1 MTSAEDRPHDAIDH
15 HARRASSFG
24 RRASDYA
31 AHRPDYPV
39 AAVRWALEPV
49 STGGP
54 LRVLDLAAGTGKLT
68 GVLCAEGH
76 EVTAVEP
83 DEAMLSELV
92 RLNHGV
98 RALPGTAERIPL
110 PDGTMDAVVVG
121 QAFHWFDP
129 EPAMAEIAR
138 VLRPGGVVAA
148 LWNADDDQVEWVAE
162 LDKVSR
168 SSVNT
173 KDLLVNNDLRLP
185 HPRFS
190 APEEQVFPHSQRR
203 TAESLV
209 ATISTH
215 SHVLVAPDDE
225 RAELVADVL
234 TYLKSRPETATGEFD
249 LPLTTLVRRQVRP

>member
-1 MTSAEDRPHDAIDH
+1 VTSAEDRPHHDITH

-24 RRASDYA
+24 ARASDYA

-92 RLNHGV
+92 RLHHGV

-129 EPAMAEIAR
+129 EPALNEIAR
-138 VLRPGGVVAA
+138 VLRPGGVVAG
-148 LWNADDDQVEWVAE
+148 LWNGDDLDVEWVAAFGE
-162 LDKVSR
+162 VSGSR
-168 SSVNT
+168 VST
-173 KDLLVNNDLRLP
+173 KDFRTEHHLLP
-185 HPRFS
+185 HRMYTDD
-190 APEEQVFPHSQRR
+190 AEESFPHSLRR

-209 ATISTH
+209 ATVSTH
-215 SHVLVAPDDE
+215 SHVLVSSDE
-225 RAELVADVL
+225 EREQLVAKML
-234 TYLKSRPETATGEFD
+234 AFLKSRTETATGEFD
-249 LPLTTLVRRQVRP
+249 LPMRTLVRRKVRI

>member
-1 MTSAEDRPHDAIDH
+1 MTSAEDRPHHEIPH
-15 HARRASSFG
+15 HARRANSFG
-24 RRASDYA
+24 ARASDYA

-92 RLNHGV
+92 RLHHGV
-98 RALPGTAERIPL
+98 RALPGRAERIPL
-110 PDGTMDAVVVG
+110 PDGTMDAVVAG

-129 EPAMAEIAR
+129 ELAMVEIAR
-138 VLRPGGVVAA
+138 VLRPGGVVAG
-148 LWNADDDQVEWVAE
+148 LWNGDDLDVEWVAAFGQ
-162 LDKVSR
+162 VSGSPV
-168 SSVNT
+168 SS
-173 KDLLVNNDLRLP
+173 KDFDAVHNLAPHRL
-185 HPRFS
+185 FS
-190 APEEQVFPHSQRR
+190 DDAETTVPHSQRR

-209 ATISTH
+209 ATVGTH

-225 RAELVADVL
+225 REELVAKML
-234 TYLKSRPETATGEFD
+234 AFLKSRPETATGEFD
-249 LPLTTLVRRQVRP
+249 LPMRTVVHRKVRI

>member
-1 MTSAEDRPHDAIDH
+1 M
-15 HARRASSFG
+15 
-24 RRASDYA
+24 
-31 AHRPDYPV
+31 

-92 RLNHGV
+92 RLHHGV
-98 RALPGTAERIPL
+98 RALPGTAERVPL

-129 EPAMAEIAR
+129 EPALAEIAR

-148 LWNADDDQVEWVAE
+148 LWNGHDERVAWVAE
-162 LDKVSR
+162 LDEVSR
-168 SSVNT
+168 TSVNAG
-173 KDLLVNNDLRLP
+173 DLMRNQDLETP
-185 HPRFS
+185 HPLFQDP
-190 APEEQVFPHSQRR
+190 AQEVFPHSQRR

-209 ATISTH
+209 ATITTT
-215 SHVLVAPDDE
+215 SHVLVAPEAE
-225 RAELVADVL
+225 RAELIANVL
-234 TYLKSRPETATGEFD
+234 AYLKSRPETATGEFD
-249 LPLTTLVRRQVRP
+249 LPLRTLVRRRVRV

>member
-1 MTSAEDRPHDAIDH
+1 
-15 HARRASSFG
+15 
-24 RRASDYA
+24 
-31 AHRPDYPV
+31 V

-92 RLNHGV
+92 RLHHGV

-110 PDGTMDAVVVG
+110 PDGTMDAVVAG

-129 EPAMAEIAR
+129 ELALTEIAR
-138 VLRPGGVVAA
+138 VLRPGGVVAG
-148 LWNADDDQVEWVAE
+148 LWNFDDLDVEWVATFGE
-162 LDKVSR
+162 VNGSRVSAKDFEGTHHLD
-168 SSVNT
+168 
-173 KDLLVNNDLRLP
+173 P
-185 HPRFS
+185 HPMFTGDT
-190 APEEQVFPHSQRR
+190 EESFPHSLRR

-209 ATISTH
+209 ATVSTH
-215 SHVLVAPDDE
+215 SHVLVAPDEE
-225 RAELVADVL
+225 REQLVAKML
-234 TYLKSRPETATGEFD
+234 AFLKSRPETAEGEFD
-249 LPLTTLVRRQVRP
+249 LPMRTLVRRKVRV

>member
-1 MTSAEDRPHDAIDH
+1 VTSAEDRPHHGINH
-15 HARRASSFG
+15 HARRANSFG

-92 RLNHGV
+92 RLNRGV

-148 LWNADDDQVEWVAE
+148 LWNGDDDQVDWVAE
-162 LDKVSR
+162 FTSVSQT
-168 SSVNT
+168 SVNA
-173 KDLLVNNDLRLP
+173 KDLLVNNDLAVP
-185 HPRFS
+185 HPLFTDL
-190 APEEQVFPHSQRR
+190 AEEQFAHSQRR

-209 ATISTH
+209 ATVSTH
-215 SHVLVAPDDE
+215 SHVLVASEPE
-225 RAELVADVL
+225 REELVAAMMAF
-234 TYLKSRPETATGEFD
+234 LKSRPETATGEFD
-249 LPLTTLVRRQVRP
+249 LPLRTLVRRQVRV

>member
-1 MTSAEDRPHDAIDH
+1 MHH

-31 AHRPDYPV
+31 EHRPDYPV
-39 AAVRWALEPV
+39 AAVRWALAPV
-49 STGGP
+49 ATGGS

-92 RLNHGV
+92 RLNRGV

-129 EPAMAEIAR
+129 EPALAEIAR

-148 LWNADDDQVEWVAE
+148 LWNGHDDRVPWVAE

-168 SSVNT
+168 SSVNAA
-173 KDLLVNNDLRLP
+173 DLMVNQDLQRP
-185 HPRFS
+185 HPLFREP
-190 APEEQVFPHSQRR
+190 AEEVFPHSQRR
-203 TAESLV
+203 TAELLV
-209 ATISTH
+209 ATISTT
-215 SHVLVAPDDE
+215 SHVLVAPEPE

-234 TYLKSRPETATGEFD
+234 AYLKSRPETATGEFD
-249 LPLTTLVRRQVRP
+249 VPLLTVARRQVRL